1 MAEQDRRGGHDDAPA
16 VPPRA
21 RGATTDSQLTVE
33 ALLARS
39 REAAVAGTGGRRRA
53 DRRTSSPAPPSRP
66 ASSAPRPNTTTPP
79 PPPRPSSP
87 PPARPTPVARA
98 AAPAR
103 TPLPDPGPVSL
114 PARTPLPDPGPVSLP
129 ARTPV
134 AVPGAVP
141 PPAAAPRPVPTPD
154 AAARPTPDAAARP
167 VPTPDAT
174 APPVPP
180 PDATPRPVP
189 TPAAARPVPPP
200 PVPARSVAPAPV
212 PAPGTSELPAS
223 GIVAAAPGTSAL
235 PAQTAGPRPTL
246 PPVPAAEEAT
256 PAPPGR
262 LAARRAERAT
272 SAARAA
278 VTRQSGPVPPLPGTE
293 RHRRQ
298 SGPVPPLPGT
308 ERARQSA
315 PVPPLPG
322 LRPSAPL
329 PPIPGRDVPVPEV
342 HRTRAEKWAAL
353 SPLHRR
359 LVRAAVVVSVL
370 VALVGGFYVG
380 LYVYADRSVDR
391 VAALS
396 TTAPEILA
404 PQLQDGATTWLVLGT
419 GAPGEDGPAA
429 LSASL
434 LRLTGDGQQAVV
446 LDVPSTALLDS
457 PECRTP
463 DGDLRQPVTEPLAQT
478 LAAGG
483 PGCLVRAVQ
492 QLSGL
497 RVDHYLDV
505 DLGRAGDGV
514 PPSCPTDALPVAD
527 LATLLNPVRAVS
539 TATGAADVAT
549 TDEDTSLAELR
560 GLAETLRALPADAV
574 ERSSLPVA
582 RPGYLPVGSTTA
594 AVVLDGSATRDLFD
608 SVISTGELPQPAP
621 ADPAATP
628 VTGADVSVTLP
639 PSSVTVSV
647 LDATGDT
654 TDPATGAGAST
665 MAALAA
671 QGFVPGAMGI
681 EPAAVP
687 TSLVRYAPDAVE
699 AARTVAAAV
708 PGAVLEPT
716 AAPGAGVQLVVASP
730 DLPVSPVAVGAA
742 VPETALPAQPATAT
756 CG

>member
-1 MAEQDRRGGHDDAPA
+1 MAEQDRRGGPDEAPA

-53 DRRTSSPAPPSRP
+53 DRRASSPAPPSRP

-87 PPARPTPVARA
+87 PPVRATPVARA

-103 TPLPDPGPVSL
+103 PAPSPGPASAPTPPVPPSSARPDPS
-114 PARTPLPDPGPVSLP
+114 PGPAS
-129 ARTPV
+129 A
-134 AVPGAVP
+134 
-141 PPAAAPRPVPTPD
+141 PTPPVT
-154 AAARPTPDAAARP
+154 APAARPAPSSGPSSAP
-167 VPTPDAT
+167 P
-174 APPVPP
+174 PPVPP
-180 PDATPRPVP
+180 PVSA
-189 TPAAARPVPPP
+189 
-200 PVPARSVAPAPV
+200 
-212 PAPGTSELPAS
+212 APGTSELPAS
-223 GIVAAAPGTSAL
+223 GIVVAPAPSPGTSAL

-246 PPVPAAEEAT
+246 PPVPAAED
-256 PAPPGR
+256 APPV
-262 LAARRAERAT
+262 RA
-272 SAARAA
+272 SAP
-278 VTRQSGPVPPLPGTE
+278 VTRQSAPVPPLPGTE
-293 RHRRQ
+293 RGRRP
-298 SGPVPPLPGT
+298 SAPVPPLPGT
-308 ERARQSA
+308 ERARTSA

-322 LRPSAPL
+322 LRPAAPL

-342 HRTRAEKWAAL
+342 PRTRAERLAAR

-359 LVRAAVVVSVL
+359 LVRVAVVVSVL

-419 GAPGEDGPAA
+419 GAPGEQGAA
-429 LSASL
+429 AVSASL
-434 LRLTGDGQQAVV
+434 LRLTGDGDRALV
-446 LDVPSTALLDS
+446 LDVPSTALVDTPL
-457 PECRTP
+457 CRTP
-463 DGDLRQPVTEPLAQT
+463 DGEVRQPVTEPLAQA
-478 LAAGG
+478 LAAG

-505 DLGRAGDGV
+505 DLGRAGGGV
-514 PPSCPTDALPVAD
+514 PASCPTDALPVATV
-527 LATLLNPVRAVS
+527 ATLLNPVRAVS
-539 TATGAADVAT
+539 LATGAADVAT
-549 TDEDTSLAELR
+549 TDEETSLADLR
-560 GLAETLRALPADAV
+560 GLADTLRALPAGAV

-594 AVVLDGSATRDLFD
+594 AVVLDGTATRELFD
-608 SVISTGELPQPAP
+608 SVISTGELPPPVP
-621 ADPAATP
+621 ADPATP
-628 VTGADVSVTLP
+628 AAGEDVSVTVP
-639 PSSVTVSV
+639 PSGVTVSV

-654 TDPATGAGAST
+654 TDPATGAGADT
-665 MAALAA
+665 AAALAA
-671 QGFVPGAMGI
+671 QGFVPGAVGI

-699 AARTVAAAV
+699 QARTVAAAV
-708 PGAVLEPT
+708 PGAVLEPV
-716 AAPGAGVQLVVASP
+716 AAPGSGVQLVVASP

-742 VPETALPAQPATAT
+742 VPDTALPARAPTAT